1 MKTPKKRARPW
12 RGAKTPSKKAPK
24 TPKHLPKTPSKRG
37 NAEAMFEQ
45 KSQPNR
51 VVLPDFIVQS
61 NDLMKILG
69 QASTRLDINSVPD
82 SLPCRESEYQNIFN
96 FIEDKLNHNTGGC
109 LYISGVPGTGKT
121 ATTQEVIAAIRK
133 EVEEENLPKFKYVE
147 LNGMRMTRPKQA
159 YAAIW
164 SQLTGEK
171 RTADHASE
179 LLEEKFES
187 RRMKEPI
194 LMLVD
199 ELDQLMTRKQ
209 DVLYRILDWPQRSK
223 IIVLAIANT
232 FDLPERVMQRR
243 VQSRLG
249 LSRETFSPYTF
260 HQLEEIIKSRLGKN
274 LSRLFEESGIA
285 FIARKVASLSGDARR
300 ALEICRQAV
309 EQSMI
314 RYEQTKDPSSVYIRL
329 KDVIKAVEAISCN
342 PAIKLMQT
350 APLLAKVFLRGVV
363 ASFRSSGIEEASCEE
378 VIEHCFAICHV
389 DGHKKPNY
397 NELLRSANWLET
409 SSFILTDNLGHGIH
423 AKVRLNISP
432 EDILFALN
440 KE

>member
-1 MKTPKKRARPW
+1 
-12 RGAKTPSKKAPK
+12 
-24 TPKHLPKTPSKRG
+24 
-37 NAEAMFEQ
+37 MFEQ
-45 KSQPNR
+45 KSAPKR

-82 SLPCRESEYQNIFN
+82 SLPCRESEYQSIFN

-133 EVEEENLPKFKYVE
+133 EVEEEHLPKFKYVE

-179 LLEEKFES
+179 LLEEKFEA
-187 RRMKEPI
+187 RRMNQPI

-260 HQLEEIIKSRLGKN
+260 NQLEEIIKSRLGKN
-274 LSRLFEESGIA
+274 LSRLFEETGIA

-342 PAIKLMQT
+342 PAIKLMQS
-350 APLLAKVFLRGVV
+350 APLQAKIFLRGVV
-363 ASFRSSGIEEASCEE
+363 ASFRSSGIEEASIEE
-378 VIEHCFAICHV
+378 VIEHCGAICHV
-389 DGHKKPNY
+389 DGFKKANY
-397 NELLRSANWLET
+397 NELLTTANWLE
-409 SSFILTDNLGHGIH
+409 SCSFILADNLKHGIH
-423 AKVRLNISP
+423 AKVRLTVSP